1 MKTRFLNKMAGLLA
15 VLLLF
20 SCTGK
25 FEEYNTD
32 NTGFTDEQKTYD
44 YNTFGVWL
52 KVVQMGIY
60 FNYDWG
66 SGKNWH
72 FQTMQNLNADMFPVI
87 CMILNPSTQDWGI
100 RSIICRMAGMVRC
113 GIIRMDIS

>member
-1 MKTRFLNKMAGLLA
+1 MAGLLA

-32 NTGFTDEQKTYD
+32 NTGFTDGQKTYD

-72 FQTMQNLNADMFPVI
+72 FMASVWELSSRAFI
-87 CMILNPSTQDWGI
+87 LIMITVKGKTGLSN
-100 RSIICRMAGMVRC
+100 
-113 GIIRMDIS
+113 

>member
-32 NTGFTDEQKTYD
+32 KIR
-44 YNTFGVWL
+44 VL
-52 KVVQMGIY
+52 PMSRKR
-60 FNYDWG
+60 
-66 SGKNWH
+66 
-72 FQTMQNLNADMFPVI
+72 
-87 CMILNPSTQDWGI
+87 MIII
-100 RSIICRMAGMVRC
+100 RSVSG
-113 GIIRMDIS
+113 

>member
-52 KVVQMGIY
+52 KVVQMGFI
-60 FNYDWG
+60 
-66 SGKNWH
+66 
-72 FQTMQNLNADMFPVI
+72 LI
-87 CMILNPSTQDWGI
+87 MIGGVVRTGI
-100 RSIICRMAGMVRC
+100 SRRC
-113 GIIRMDIS
+113 KI

>member
-32 NTGFTDEQKTYD
+32 NRVLPMSRKR
-44 YNTFGVWL
+44 
-52 KVVQMGIY
+52 
-60 FNYDWG
+60 
-66 SGKNWH
+66 
-72 FQTMQNLNADMFPVI
+72 
-87 CMILNPSTQDWGI
+87 MIII
-100 RSIICRMAGMVRC
+100 RSVSG
-113 GIIRMDIS
+113 

>member
-32 NTGFTDEQKTYD
+32 NTGFTDGQKTYD

-60 FNYDWG
+60 
-66 SGKNWH
+66 
-72 FQTMQNLNADMFPVI
+72 LI
-87 CMILNPSTQDWGI
+87 MIGGVARTGI
-100 RSIICRMAGMVRC
+100 SRRC
-113 GIIRMDIS
+113 KI

>member
-32 NTGFTDEQKTYD
+32 NTAPSQLL
-44 YNTFGVWL
+44 FGKL
-52 KVVQMGIY
+52 
-60 FNYDWG
+60 
-66 SGKNWH
+66 
-72 FQTMQNLNADMFPVI
+72 MFP
-87 CMILNPSTQDWGI
+87 SFF
-100 RSIICRMAGMVRC
+100 
-113 GIIRMDIS
+113 

>member
-52 KVVQMGIY
+52 KVGSINSIFY
-60 FNYDWG
+60 FLHKAAEPFNCLEQD
-66 SGKNWH
+66 
-72 FQTMQNLNADMFPVI
+72 NLA
-87 CMILNPSTQDWGI
+87 
-100 RSIICRMAGMVRC
+100 
-113 GIIRMDIS
+113 

>member
-72 FQTMQNLNADMFPVI
+72 
-87 CMILNPSTQDWGI
+87 STLIWKPLKKPGLLVLSRS
-100 RSIICRMAGMVRC
+100 RSI
-113 GIIRMDIS
+113 

>member
-66 SGKNWH
+66 LGDVYKR
-72 FQTMQNLNADMFPVI
+72 QFPDDAK
-87 CMILNPSTQDWGI
+87 SE
-100 RSIICRMAGMVRC
+100 C
-113 GIIRMDIS
+113 GYVFRLYA

>member
-52 KVVQMGIY
+52 KVV
-60 FNYDWG
+60 
-66 SGKNWH
+66 
-72 FQTMQNLNADMFPVI
+72 
-87 CMILNPSTQDWGI
+87 
-100 RSIICRMAGMVRC
+100 
-113 GIIRMDIS
+113 

>member
-60 FNYDWG
+60 FNYDW
-66 SGKNWH
+66 
-72 FQTMQNLNADMFPVI
+72 QELAFPDDAKSERGYVFR
-87 CMILNPSTQDWGI
+87 LY
-100 RSIICRMAGMVRC
+100 A
-113 GIIRMDIS
+113 